1 MSDIVKFIVRRELL
15 LVLCS
20 SMIVLR
26 RWRASFINALRDLNL
41 SGSEEMDL
49 LVKWFGSEISR
60 SRQKDKG
67 CAYLLS
73 TTRTQSYTDP
83 TKQMLKFARGHREL
97 FVQKFRECSNDIK
110 QGPTEVEGVWKPA
123 SGTPSSKGGW
133 WSAGSYLPGH
143 TPGHQPSGVEVA
155 ISSAR
160 KMSYMWF

>member
-73 TTRTQSYTDP
+73 TTRVIRTQLN
-83 TKQMLKFARGHREL
+83 K
-97 FVQKFRECSNDIK
+97 C
-110 QGPTEVEGVWKPA
+110 
-123 SGTPSSKGGW
+123 
-133 WSAGSYLPGH
+133 
-143 TPGHQPSGVEVA
+143 
-155 ISSAR
+155 
-160 KMSYMWF
+160 